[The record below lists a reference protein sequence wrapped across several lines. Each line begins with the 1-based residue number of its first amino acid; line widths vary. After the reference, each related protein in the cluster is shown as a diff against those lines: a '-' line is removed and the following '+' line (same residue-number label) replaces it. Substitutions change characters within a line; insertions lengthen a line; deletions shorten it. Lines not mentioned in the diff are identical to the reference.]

1 MNSYKRIFGAALIT
15 GCALLGGAGIA
26 LAQSTVTLTAA
37 SQTTLMPDGQTVPMW
52 GWQCGTAT
60 AAPAVNATC
69 TAANGAAQTGTTWQ
83 PPLIT
88 IATGNTLSITLNNKL
103 PAPVNTSLVIVG
115 QVSGADPNGLG
126 NPTREPATG
135 VGQRAPHVPQTLT
148 TWQGVATAA
157 SAFTPPA
164 QGPRARSFTKEAITG
179 GSVTYTWAAMR
190 PGTYLIE
197 TGTYPS
203 IQGPMGLYG
212 VLVVTTAP
220 VTGAT
225 AGTTAAPGVAYP
237 GIQYDADAVQLLS
250 EIDPVQNAAV
260 AKAVTLPGF
269 SETTVW
275 SGLPGGCGNPATT
288 NTGNCYPPAVNYAP
302 VYYLVNGV
310 SFDLTS
316 PAASTQQLPT
326 TATTG
331 NVLIRFVN
339 AGLHMHVPSL
349 VGQPF
354 TLIAEDSNVQPD
366 VQLAVNKLLQPS
378 PKIAGLKTQSEVFLA
393 AGKVYDVM
401 FNPGLVAPTT
411 GSALPG
417 TYTGAAYSVFDR
429 QLSLSTNNRRD
440 GGMQSFVQFGT
451 AVAGAAGGVP
461 VAAVTPTAN
470 PDTYTL
476 APNVKTFSA
485 NVLANDVGITGA
497 TLGTSPTK
505 GTVVLNANGTFTYTP
520 TPASGFIVSDSFTYI
535 GTYGAAATPLATA
548 TTVTLTVGPA
558 GKPPVA
564 QADAY
569 TSAVSSRLKVPAPGV
584 LTNDAD
590 GSAPPYPLTASPVG
604 GIAGQPIVAGNL
616 TYTLNADGSIVASA
630 TSPGTY
636 TFQYNAVNSQGT
648 SSTVPAL
655 VTLTFPAGSNQANTG
670 WVTVQDAQ
678 TQAPITDYRW
688 VIERDD
694 NLQWDP
700 GVTVAPPA
708 QTLATSFFHSYMPVI
723 ATGCTGPVSC
733 GSGQTVIDTDP
744 SHVAPN
750 PVQTF
755 GQHVAFGQES
765 PSFPNEVAL
774 DNATRYY
781 ISILPGDA
789 ADAAAHGGGAPNA
802 NPVDLSQSGKVVT
815 ATCVGAG
822 CTLPAPVDK
831 GDTVTITSGTLGY
844 AGSWVVTNA
853 TATTFQ
859 YIASASN
866 LPAAPASAYLSAF
879 NPATDCN
886 NTGATPKGPGAGNC
900 GHIVSGAPILP
911 ACKPV
916 GTATTCTGTFPN
928 VVVTAEPNPLVPAQ
942 LSIFVFEDNNPTNGT
957 VDGVEENQGLGGFQ
971 IILND
976 IAAATGITIGQMT
989 YDMFNMPLT
998 NALNNRLD
1006 TVTNP
1011 VTKTKL
1017 NQCHLAPE
1025 TLIGM
1030 VVTCPRYLYD
1040 DAKQQFTNTV
1050 SPLAGH
1056 ALIKNLFPNRFDV
1069 LAKAGAALEAAGEH
1083 WIQTSTLEGTH
1094 GNDAFAKVGEPTYFQ
1109 EFGAPGFHSVIGF
1122 VNPAHIND
1130 VNAAQKGTK
1139 YSIDGTVT
1147 NLHMSRPSDE
1157 SLHDSGSHEALSQS
1171 VCYVGLNSQN
1181 GIGANVAFAQCDKD
1195 GKFVLTGVPTGQ
1207 YQLVIWDEWQDQIL
1221 QYQTVNVANA
1231 NVHFGDAPVL
1241 SWFQSVAT
1249 RVYFDNGTDNPGIVQ
1264 APVSVR
1270 FRDGQFAA
1278 SQLTDAN
1285 GNAYF
1290 KELFPL
1296 FNWYV
1301 MESDTTRF
1309 KGSKVGIINDA
1320 GGTVDPLG
1328 TIVGKGQGFS
1338 QDYLTGGVLNSTES
1352 FSLPSNLQVPGATY
1366 YAGKTYRQD
1375 PGTVTTEGFQ
1385 AFISE
1390 PQVIEWGKTPF
1401 AAGENG
1407 GITGHVVYASTRP
1420 YDDPIQNSQ
1429 NLWDPLVPRVT
1440 VNLYQEGIAADGT
1453 MSLALIDSTT
1463 TTSWDDW
1470 AAGTRATGVPNMNC
1484 PGQDPKDQYMATI
1497 GAANQYK
1504 CYDGF
1509 HDWNQVQPAPFD
1521 GSYAFPTAAWKTA
1534 HNNAT
1539 VLPAGKYV
1547 TEVIVPPGYQI
1558 VKEEDKNILTGDT
1571 YIAPVA
1577 QQFGAMSNIFIV
1589 PDQASI
1595 DAFNANNTS
1604 NSTTN
1609 LGRTNTGG
1617 FIAGG
1622 IIVQANPCVGQL
1634 RVVPDFLSIF
1644 PQTGLVAPFAG
1655 ASRRTCERKEVT
1667 LEDQMTAKADFFIFT
1682 PTPKAAKFTGIILD
1696 DLSAEYNTTRPDFG
1710 EKFAVP
1716 FVPVSFRDFNG
1727 IEVSR
1732 MYADQYGTFNGLVY
1746 STWEVNP
1753 PNPTGYAPNMMITCM
1768 NDPGPIV
1775 DTRPGSS
1782 TLGQLIQDPNYNPQ
1796 YSNFCY
1802 TKSFM
1807 PGSTDYLDTPVLPTA
1822 AFAAGYNPVDCGY
1835 PDTTPAIAR
1844 ADVANNGLV
1853 GPLGAGVG
1861 PFVPYTG
1868 GVMTIKALGDLT
1880 VPNNAYLGP
1889 NKLVNGVWVPTTGLE
1904 GQTTITRHYGFG
1916 TVPGTVTLAGQP
1928 LATTGT
1934 GWTDGSITVIV
1945 PETAKTGELVVTAAN
1960 GKSTVDAI
1968 TVTIGKFGEKTPT
1981 LVEPA
1986 NAKTALLDG
1995 LAHPIQDAIDAA
2007 NPGDMIMLDAGHYP
2021 ELVIMYKPVRLQ
2033 GVGAA
2038 SVMLNAAKY
2047 PTQKLRD
2054 WRVRINALFGL
2065 DMQGNTLPGVPAAD
2079 PLPGQE
2085 ITGGIVLLEPS
2096 VLATEEG
2103 AGITVVSKNEKAT
2116 ACGTPTVSAGNFL
2129 CHRARI
2135 DGVSVTGG
2143 DSGGG
2148 IYVNGWA
2155 HNLEI
2160 SNNRVYGNSG
2170 TYTGGVRI
2178 GQPYLEGQAGQIND
2192 TFYSYNANVHV
2203 HNNSITGNG
2212 TVEANN
2218 GNGGVGGGL
2227 SMNSGSDHY
2236 RVNHNW
2242 VCGNF
2247 SLGDGGGIGHL
2258 GLSDDG
2264 RINDNTVIFNQVF
2277 NQSGTTSGGGIVI
2290 EGETGTAAALSL
2302 GTGNV
2307 VVEANLIQGN
2317 HAKAGHGGGLRLQDV
2332 NGTDIAAS
2340 PNSPNEWYNVRV
2352 VNNMISNNVAGWAGG
2367 GISLSNTVRSNILN
2381 NTIVSNDSTATAG
2394 PVIALNAQGGAAS
2407 TSSTKQPAGISS
2419 EIHSNSLFQAIGSKA
2434 PAALKKRFSNP
2445 NLENNIIWS
2454 NRSFNFAVIGGGTG
2468 ANPGTPALS
2477 TLQPVLAQ
2485 QTVAGEC
2492 MRGAFYWDLGILGDT
2507 TPSTA
2512 GRANN
2517 LNPTYSILTAVDG
2530 NHWYP
2535 GNHNNEDIIG
2545 LVGRPG
2551 GHPTDQILTSVYCNG
2566 GRADPGIPDS
2576 TPPNPAFAF
2585 QVAGT
2590 EDEGGNWVDVRY
2602 GPLSLSDPSKYTVP
2616 GVLAT
2621 PLSNLRIVDGAAKD
2635 TGNNVG
2641 APHLDFFDT
2650 VRPQNHVVDIGA
2662 HELIQN

>member
-1 MNSYKRIFGAALIT
+1 MNSYNRNLSAALIA
-15 GCALLGGAGIA
+15 GFALLAGASLASAQA
-26 LAQSTVTLTAA
+26 LVTPSTVTLTAVPQ
-37 SQTTLMPDGQTVPMW
+37 STLLPDGQTVPMW
-52 GWQCGTAT
+52 GWQCGTG
-60 AAPAVNATC
+60 AAAAANANC
-69 TAANGAAQTGTTWQ
+69 VAANGQAQTGGTTWQ

-88 IATGNTLSITLNNKL
+88 IATGSSLQITLINKL

-115 QVSGADPNGLG
+115 QISGGGASGLG
-126 NPTREPATG
+126 NPTREA
-135 VGQRAPHVPQTLT
+135 APRQHAAQTQT
-148 TWQGVATAA
+148 TWATV
-157 SAFTPPA
+157 SPSTFTPPT
-164 QGPRARSFTKEAITG
+164 QGARARSFAQEATATTPMI
-179 GSVTYTWAAMR
+179 YTWSALR

-220 VTGAT
+220 V
-225 AGTTAAPGVAYP
+225 AGVAPTNGVAYP
-237 GIQYDADAVQLLS
+237 GILYDADAVQLLS

-260 AKAVTLPGF
+260 ANAVTLSGF

-275 SGLPGGCGNPATT
+275 SGMPGGCGNPAST
-288 NTGNCYPPAVNYAP
+288 NAGNCYPPAVNYTP
-302 VYYLVNGV
+302 LYYLVNGV
-310 SFDLTS
+310 SFDLS
-316 PAASTQQLPT
+316 NPAASTLQLPT
-326 TATTG
+326 SATTG
-331 NVLIRFVN
+331 NVLVRFVN

-354 TLIAEDSNVQPD
+354 ALIAEDSNVQPD
-366 VQLAVNKLLQPS
+366 VQLAVKKALQPS

-401 FNPGLVAPTT
+401 FNPAVAAPAA
-411 GSALPG
+411 GASALPG
-417 TYTGAAYSVFDR
+417 TYSGAAYSIFDR

-440 GGMQSFVQFGT
+440 GGMQSFVQFGA

-461 VAAVTPTAN
+461 VSAVTPTAN
-470 PDTYTL
+470 PDSFTL
-476 APNVKTFSA
+476 APNLKTFSA
-485 NVLANDVGITGA
+485 NVLTNDVGITGVQAA
-497 TLGTSPTK
+497 TIATAHGSVAL
-505 GTVVLNANGTFTYTP
+505 LANGTFTYTP
-520 TPASGFIVSDSFTYI
+520 TPASSFIVTDFFTYV
-535 GTYGAAATPLATA
+535 GTYGAAGTTGP
-548 TTVTLTVGPA
+548 TTVTLTVGATGAAPTA
-558 GKPPVA
+558 L
-564 QADAY
+564 ADAY
-569 TSAVSSRLKVPAPGV
+569 TSAVSSLMKVPAPGV
-584 LTNDAD
+584 LTNDTD
-590 GSAPPYPLTASPVG
+590 GSTPPYPLTASPVG
-604 GIAGQPIVAGNL
+604 GIAGQPVTAGNL

-630 TSPGTY
+630 TAPGIY
-636 TFQYNAVNSQGT
+636 SFQYTAVNSQGT
-648 SSTVPAL
+648 SSAPVS

-670 WVTVQDAQ
+670 WVTVQDTQ

-694 NLQWDP
+694 NLHWDP
-700 GVTVAPPA
+700 GVTVAPPT
-708 QTLATSFFHSYMPVI
+708 QTLATSFFHSYMPVV

-733 GSGQTVIDTDP
+733 GAGQTVVDTNP
-744 SHVAPN
+744 SSA
-750 PVQTF
+750 TF
-755 GQHVAFGQES
+755 GTHIPFGQES
-765 PSFPNEVAL
+765 PSFPNEVVL
-774 DNATRYY
+774 DPATHYY
-781 ISILPGDA
+781 ISVLPGDA
-789 ADAAAHGGGAPNA
+789 ADAAVHGGGAPNTS
-802 NPVDLSQSGKVVT
+802 PVDLAEAGNVVT
-815 ATCVGAG
+815 ATLAG
-822 CTLPAPVDK
+822 LNTPAITLKA
-831 GDTVTITSGTLGY
+831 GDNVTVTSTTLGY
-844 AGSWVVTNA
+844 AGTWVVTSANS
-853 TATTFQ
+853 TTFQ
-859 YIASASN
+859 YVVN
-866 LPAAPASAYLSAF
+866 TPGLAPAPNASSNSAYITTAF

-886 NTGATPKGPGAGNC
+886 NTGTTAKPPGQGNC

-916 GTATTCTGTFPN
+916 APATTCTGGTFAN
-928 VVVTAEPNPLVPAQ
+928 VVVTAEPNPLIPAQ
-942 LSIFVFEDNNPTNGT
+942 LSLFVFEDNNPTNGD

-976 IAAATGITIGQMT
+976 VAGATGITIGQMT
-989 YDMFNMPLT
+989 YDMFNMPL
-998 NALNNRLD
+998 NNFLNNRID
-1006 TVTNP
+1006 TA
-1011 VTKTKL
+1011 TKL

-1025 TLIGM
+1025 TLVGVIL
-1030 VVTCPRYLYD
+1030 TCPAFDYD
-1040 DAKQQFTNTV
+1040 DSKQQFTTTR

-1069 LAKAGAALEAAGEH
+1069 LVKPGAALESAGEH

-1094 GNDAFAKVGEPTYFQ
+1094 ANDAFAKVGEPAYFQ
-1109 EFGAPGFHSVIGF
+1109 EFGAPGFHSFVGF
-1122 VNPAHIND
+1122 INPAHID
-1130 VNAAQKGTK
+1130 AVNRAQTGAK
-1139 YSIDGTVT
+1139 YNIDGKVT

-1181 GIGANVAFAQCDKD
+1181 GIAANIAFAQCDSNGNFTLKS
-1195 GKFVLTGVPTGQ
+1195 VPSGQ
-1207 YQLVIWDEWQDQIL
+1207 YQIVVWDEWQDQIL
-1221 QYQTVNVANA
+1221 EYQTVTVSNA
-1231 NVHFGDAPVL
+1231 DVHFGDLPVL

-1249 RVYFDNGTDNPGIVQ
+1249 RIYYDNGKDNPGIVQ
-1264 APVSVR
+1264 APVNVR

-1278 SQLTDAN
+1278 SQGTDVN
-1285 GNAYF
+1285 GNALF

-1320 GGTVDPLG
+1320 GGAVDPAG
-1328 TIVGKGQGFS
+1328 TTYGKTQGFS
-1338 QDYLTGGVLNSTES
+1338 QDYLTGGVLNSTEAY
-1352 FSLPSNLQVPGATY
+1352 SLPTNLQVPGAKY
-1366 YAGKTYRQD
+1366 IAGKTARFD

-1407 GITGHVVYASTRP
+1407 GITGHVVYSSTRP

-1440 VNLYQEGIAADGT
+1440 VNLYQESVGADGT
-1453 MSLALIDSTT
+1453 KSLTLIDTAT

-1470 AAGTRATGVPNMNC
+1470 ASGTRADGVTPNMNC

-1509 HDWNQVQPAPFD
+1509 HAWNQVEPAPYD
-1521 GSYAFPTAAWKTA
+1521 GAYAFPTAAWTLKSGSA
-1534 HNNAT
+1534 
-1539 VLPAGKYV
+1539 VLPPGKYV

-1558 VKEEDKNILTGDT
+1558 VKEEDKNILTGDA

-1577 QQFGAMSNIFIV
+1577 QQFGAMGNIFIV

-1595 DAFNANNTS
+1595 DAFNPNNSSNPTS
-1604 NSTTN
+1604 N
-1609 LGRTNTGG
+1609 LGRVNTGG
-1617 FIAGG
+1617 FLVGG

-1634 RVVPDFLSIF
+1634 RIVPDFLSIF

-1667 LEDQMTAKADFFIFT
+1667 LDDQMTAKADFFIFT

-1696 DLSAEYNTTRPDFG
+1696 DLSSEYNTTRPDFG

-1716 FVPVSFRDFNG
+1716 YVPVAFRDFNG

-1732 MYADQYGTFNGLVY
+1732 TYADQYGTFNGLVY

-1768 NDPGPIV
+1768 NDPGPIM
-1775 DTRPGSS
+1775 DKRPGST
-1782 TLGQLIQDPNYNPQ
+1782 TLGQMIQDPNYNPQ

-1802 TKSFM
+1802 TNAYM
-1807 PGSTDYLDTPVLPTA
+1807 PGTTDYMDTPVLPVA
-1822 AFAAGYNPVDCGY
+1822 AFAAGYNPVDCAY

-1844 ADVANNGLV
+1844 VDVDNGLV

-1861 PFVPYTG
+1861 PFVPAG
-1868 GVMTIKALGDLT
+1868 GVHVMTIKALGDLS
-1880 VPNNAYLGP
+1880 VPNNAYLGA
-1889 NKLVNGVWVPTTGLE
+1889 NKLVNGIWVPTTGLE

-1916 TVPGTVTLAGQP
+1916 AGPGTVSIDGVPVPSANITQ
-1928 LATTGT
+1928 
-1934 GWTDGSITVIV
+1934 WTDGLITLTV
-1945 PETAKTGELVVTAAN
+1945 PATAKTGELVVTAAN
-1960 GKSTVDAI
+1960 GKPTVDGI
-1968 TVTIGKFGEKTPT
+1968 TVSMGKVGEALPT

-1986 NAKTALLDG
+1986 NAKTALAAG

-2007 NPGDMIMLDAGHYP
+2007 KPGDLIMLDAGHYP
-2021 ELVIMYKPVRLQ
+2021 ELVIMWKPIRLQ

-2038 SVMLNAAKY
+2038 SVVINAAKY
-2047 PTQKLRD
+2047 PTQKLQD
-2054 WRVRINALFGL
+2054 WRVRINGLFGL
-2065 DMQGNTLPGVPAAD
+2065 DLQGNTLPGVPAVD

-2103 AGITVVSKNEKAT
+2103 AGITVVAKNQKAT
-2116 ACGTPTVSAGNFL
+2116 ACTGIAASAGNFL
-2129 CHRARI
+2129 CHKARI

-2160 SNNRVYGNSG
+2160 SNNRVYGNAG

-2192 TFYSYNANVHV
+2192 AFYGYNMNVHV
-2203 HNNSITGNG
+2203 HHNAITANG

-2218 GNGGVGGGL
+2218 GNGGAGGGL
-2227 SMNSGSDHY
+2227 SLNSGSDRY
-2236 RVNHNW
+2236 RVSHNY

-2258 GLSDDG
+2258 GLSDRG
-2264 RINDNTVIFNQVF
+2264 QITDNTVIFNQVF

-2290 EGETGTAAALSL
+2290 EGETGAATALSF
-2302 GTGNV
+2302 GTGDV
-2307 VVEANLIQGN
+2307 LVDSNLIQGN

-2340 PNSPNEWYNVRV
+2340 PNNPKEWYHVTV

-2367 GISLSNTVRSNILN
+2367 GISLSNTVNSSIVN
-2381 NTIVSNDSTATAG
+2381 NTVVSNDSTATAG
-2394 PVIALNAQGGAAS
+2394 PVIALNIQAGK
-2407 TSSTKQPAGISS
+2407 TSSTASVKQPAGISS
-2419 EIHSNSLFQAIGSKA
+2419 ELHSSSLFQAIGPKA
-2434 PAALKKRFSNP
+2434 PAALKKQFSNP
-2445 NLENNIIWS
+2445 SLENNIIWS
-2454 NRSFNFAVIGGGTG
+2454 NRSFNFAVVGGGTG
-2468 ANPGTPALS
+2468 ANPGTAAIS

-2492 MRGAFYWDLGILGDT
+2492 MRGASYWDLGILGDT
-2507 TPSTA
+2507 SPSTI
-2512 GRANN
+2512 GRVNK
-2517 LNPTYSILTAVDG
+2517 LNPTYSILTAPPGG

-2535 GNHNNEDIIG
+2535 GNNNNEDIAG

-2551 GHPTDQILTSVYCNG
+2551 GHPNDQILVSVYCNG

-2576 TPPNPAFAF
+2576 TPPNPDFAF

-2602 GPLSLSDPSKYTVP
+2602 GPLSLSDPAKYVKAGT
-2616 GVLAT
+2616 ATT
-2621 PLSNLRIVDGAAKD
+2621 PLSDLRIVDGPAKD
-2635 TGNNVG
+2635 TGNNAG

-2650 VRPQNHVVDIGA
+2650 VRPQNHIVDIGA

>member
-1 MNSYKRIFGAALIT
+1 MNSYNRNLSAALIA
-15 GCALLGGAGIA
+15 GFALLGGTSPAS
-26 LAQSTVTLTAA
+26 AQTTVTPSAITLTAVPQA
-37 SQTTLMPDGQTVPMW
+37 TLLPDGQTVPMW
-52 GWQCGTAT
+52 GWQCGTG
-60 AAPAVNATC
+60 AAAAANASC
-69 TAANGAAQTGTTWQ
+69 VAANGQAQTGVTTWQ

-88 IATGNTLSITLNNKL
+88 IATGSSLQITLINKL

-115 QVSGADPNGLG
+115 QISGGGLSGLG
-126 NPTREPATG
+126 NPTRETTRPQHAT
-135 VGQRAPHVPQTLT
+135 QTST
-148 TWQGVATAA
+148 TWAA
-157 SAFTPPA
+157 VGSSTFTPPT
-164 QGPRARSFTKEAITG
+164 QGQRARSFVQEASTG
-179 GSVTYTWAAMR
+179 GSVTYTWSALR

-220 VTGAT
+220 V
-225 AGTTAAPGVAYP
+225 AGTTSAPGVAYP
-237 GIQYDADAVQLLS
+237 GIQPYPAGIQYDADAVQLLS
-250 EIDPVQNAAV
+250 EIDPVQNTAV
-260 AKAVTLPGF
+260 ANAVKTTGF

-275 SGLPGGCGNPATT
+275 SGLPGGCGNPAST
-288 NTGNCYPPAVNYAP
+288 NAGNCYPPAVNYTP
-302 VYYLVNGV
+302 LYYLVNGM
-310 SFDLTS
+310 SFDLTN
-316 PAASTQQLPT
+316 PAASTLQLPT

-349 VGQPF
+349 VGRPF

-366 VQLAVNKLLQPS
+366 VQLAVKKGLQPS
-378 PKIAGLKTQSEVFLA
+378 PKIAGLKTQTEVFLA

-401 FNPGLVAPTT
+401 FNPAAGAT
-411 GSALPG
+411 LPG
-417 TYTGAAYSVFDR
+417 TYTGAAYSFFDR

-440 GGMQSFVQFGT
+440 GGMQSFVQFGA

-461 VAAVTPTAN
+461 VKAVVPTAN
-470 PDTYTL
+470 PDSFTL

-485 NVLANDVGITGA
+485 NVLSNDVGITGVQGA
-497 TLGTSPTK
+497 PTTLTTK
-505 GTVVLNANGTFTYTP
+505 HGSVALLANGTFTYTP
-520 TPASGFIVSDSFTYI
+520 TTTSGFIVSDSFTYV
-535 GTYGAAATPLATA
+535 GTYGAAATPLAAT
-548 TTVTLTVGPA
+548 TTVTLTVGAA
-558 GKPPVA
+558 GNPPIAKP
-564 QADAY
+564 DTY

-584 LTNDAD
+584 LANDAD
-590 GSAPPYPLTASPVG
+590 GTTPPYPLTASPVG
-604 GIAGQPIVAGNL
+604 GIAGQPITVGNL

-630 TSPGTY
+630 TAPGTY
-636 TFQYNAVNSQGT
+636 PFQYTAVNSQGT
-648 SSTVPAL
+648 SSAPVS

-678 TQAPITDYRW
+678 TQAAITDYRW

-708 QTLATSFFHSYMPVI
+708 QTLATSFFHSYMPVV
-723 ATGCTGPVSC
+723 ATGCTGSVSC
-733 GSGQTVIDTDP
+733 GTGQTVIDTDP
-744 SHVAPN
+744 KSP
-750 PVQTF
+750 TF

-765 PSFPNEVAL
+765 PSFPNEVVL

-781 ISILPGDA
+781 ISVLPGDA
-789 ADAAAHGGGAPNA
+789 ANAAMHGGGAPNTA
-802 NPVDLSQSGKVVT
+802 PVDLAQTGNVVT
-815 ATCVGAG
+815 ATLTGGGA
-822 CTLPAPVDK
+822 LPTPVNK
-831 GDTVTITSGTLGY
+831 GDTVTVTSGTLGY
-844 AGSWVVTNA
+844 AGSWIVTDANSTMFKYKA
-853 TATTFQ
+853 NV
-859 YIASASN
+859 SN
-866 LPAAPASAYLSAF
+866 LPAAPSSAYIISQF
-879 NPATDCN
+879 NPATDCI
-886 NTGATPKGPGAGNC
+886 APSPPPAPGAPQPPPPNC

-911 ACKPV
+911 ACKPLPP
-916 GTATTCTGTFPN
+916 ATNCTTGSFPN

-989 YDMFNMPLT
+989 YDMLNMPLT

-1006 TVTNP
+1006 TV
-1011 VTKTKL
+1011 TKL

-1040 DAKQQFTNTV
+1040 DAKQQFTKTV

-1122 VNPAHIND
+1122 VNPAHINE
-1130 VNAAQKGTK
+1130 VNAAQKGK
-1139 YSIDGTVT
+1139 HNIDGKVT

-1195 GKFVLTGVPTGQ
+1195 GNFVLKGVPTGQ

-1231 NVHFGDAPVL
+1231 DVHFGDAPVL
-1241 SWFQSVAT
+1241 SWFQQVAT
-1249 RVYFDNGTDNPGIVQ
+1249 RVYLDNGTDNPGIVEV
-1264 APVSVR
+1264 PVSVR

-1278 SQLTDAN
+1278 SQFTDTN
-1285 GNAYF
+1285 GNALF

-1320 GGTVDPLG
+1320 GGVVDVPG
-1328 TIVGKGQGFS
+1328 TKFGKPEGFS
-1338 QDYLTGGVLNSTES
+1338 QDYLTGGVLSSTES
-1352 FSLPSNLQVPGATY
+1352 FSLPTNLQVPSATY
-1366 YAGKTYRQD
+1366 ISRNGKPTTARHD

-1453 MSLALIDSTT
+1453 MSLALIDSAT

-1470 AAGTRATGVPNMNC
+1470 AAGTRANGAPNMNC

-1509 HDWNQVQPAPFD
+1509 HAWNQIEPAPYD
-1521 GSYAFPTAAWKTA
+1521 GSYAFPTAVWKTA
-1534 HNNAT
+1534 HNAT
-1539 VLPAGKYV
+1539 VLPSGKYV

-1577 QQFGAMSNIFIV
+1577 QQFGAMGNVFIV

-1622 IIVQANPCVGQL
+1622 ILVQANPCVGQL

-1775 DTRPGSS
+1775 DTRPGST

-1822 AFAAGYNPVDCGY
+1822 AFAAGYNPVDCAY

-1844 ADVANNGLV
+1844 VDVNNGLM

-1861 PFVPYTG
+1861 PFVPAG
-1868 GVMTIKALGDLT
+1868 GGYVMTIKALGDLT
-1880 VPNNAYLGP
+1880 VPNNAYLGA
-1889 NKLVNGVWVPTTGLE
+1889 NKLVNGAWVPTTGLE
-1904 GQTTITRHYGFG
+1904 GHTTITRHYGFG
-1916 TVPGTVTLAGQP
+1916 TRGAASTVSIDGVPVPSADITQ
-1928 LATTGT
+1928 
-1934 GWTDGSITVIV
+1934 WTDRQIV
-1945 PETAKTGELVVTAAN
+1945 LKVPATAKTGELVVTAAN
-1960 GKSTVDAI
+1960 GKPTVDAI
-1968 TVTIGKFGEKTPT
+1968 TVTMGVAGETPI

-1986 NAKTALLDG
+1986 NAKTATLDG

-2007 NPGDMIMLDAGHYP
+2007 NPGDLIMLDAGHYP

-2038 SVMLNAAKY
+2038 SVILNAAKY

-2065 DMQGNTLPGVPAAD
+2065 DLQGNTLPGVPAVD

-2103 AGITVVSKNEKAT
+2103 AGITVVAKNQKAA
-2116 ACGTPTVSAGNFL
+2116 ACKGNAASPGNFH
-2129 CHRARI
+2129 CHKARI

-2178 GQPYLEGQAGQIND
+2178 GQPYLEGQAGQVND
-2192 TFYSYNANVHV
+2192 TFYGYNTNVQV

-2218 GNGGVGGGL
+2218 GNGGAGGGL
-2227 SMNSGSDHY
+2227 SMNSGSDRY
-2236 RVNHNW
+2236 RVNHNY

-2264 RINDNTVIFNQVF
+2264 RITDNTVIFNQVF

-2290 EGETGTAAALSL
+2290 EGETGTAAALSF
-2302 GTGNV
+2302 GTGDV
-2307 VVEANLIQGN
+2307 LVDSNLIQGN

-2340 PNSPNEWYNVRV
+2340 PNNPKDWYQVQV
-2352 VNNMISNNVAGWAGG
+2352 VNNMISDNVAGWAGG
-2367 GISLSNTVRSNILN
+2367 GISLANTVRSSIVN
-2381 NTIVSNDSTATAG
+2381 NTVVSNDSTATAG
-2394 PVIALNAQGGAAS
+2394 PVIALNVQPGKTSS
-2407 TSSTKQPAGISS
+2407 TASTKQPAGISS
-2419 EIHSNSLFQAIGSKA
+2419 EIHSNTLFQAIGSNA
-2434 PAALKKRFSNP
+2434 PATLKKRFSNP

-2454 NRSFNFAVIGGGTG
+2454 NRAFNFAVTGGTG
-2468 ANPGTPALS
+2468 ANPGTPAIS
-2477 TLQPVLAQ
+2477 TLQPVLAP

-2492 MRGAFYWDLGILGDT
+2492 MSGASYWDLGILGDT
-2507 TPSTA
+2507 GPSTA
-2512 GRANN
+2512 NRANN
-2517 LNPTYSILTAVDG
+2517 LNPTYSILTAPPGG

-2535 GNHNNEDIIG
+2535 GNHNDENQAGI
-2545 LVGRPG
+2545 VGRPG
-2551 GHPTDQILTSVYCNG
+2551 ASPSNQILVSVYCNG

-2616 GVLAT
+2616 GVLET
-2621 PLSNLRIVDGAAKD
+2621 PLSNLRIVDGPAVD
-2635 TGNNVG
+2635 QGNNAG
-2641 APHLDFFDT
+2641 APHRDFFDT
-2650 VRPQNHVVDIGA
+2650 VRPQNDVVDIGA